1 MAASSSRKARRHG
14 GSHMAFL
21 VFLAGCASTPPPA
34 PAPVALTTATHA
46 QMVATVRAAGDTSD
60 TEVAVRPLRNPAT
73 ADLRDLAATQQ
84 ARGALAEA
92 AATLDRA
99 LEVAPEDPALLQERA
114 EAALLLGDFAA
125 AEALARRALAIGTQ
139 VGPMCRRHWTT
150 VEQVR
155 LAVGDHAGADAAQAR
170 VAACRVDRP
179 ARY

>member
-1 MAASSSRKARRHG
+1 MARSSLRV
-14 GSHMAFL
+14 L
-21 VFLAGCASTPPPA
+21 VPVVFVAGCATAPPPV
-34 PAPVALTTATHA
+34 PAPVPLSTATPA
-46 QMVATVRAAGDTSD
+46 QMVATVRAAGETAD

-73 ADLRDLAATQQ
+73 ADLRDLAARQQ
-84 ARGALAEA
+84 ARGALADA

-125 AEALARRALAIGTQ
+125 AEAHARRALAIGTQ
-139 VGPMCRRHWTT
+139 VGPLCRRHWAT

-155 LAVGDHAGADAAQAR
+155 LAVGDRAGADAAQAQ